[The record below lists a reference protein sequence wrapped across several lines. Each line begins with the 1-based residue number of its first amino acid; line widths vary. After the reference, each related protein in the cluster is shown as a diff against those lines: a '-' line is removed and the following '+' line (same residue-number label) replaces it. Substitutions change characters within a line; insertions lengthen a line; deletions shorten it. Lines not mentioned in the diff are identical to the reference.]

1 MKGDEIE
8 TGAPYSWGRALTADL
23 MRKLFKLWPEMS
35 FVGHLHAS
43 SDVQPPVVWVMVGEL
58 HANRQGLLQVLRES
72 SA

>member
-8 TGAPYSWGRALTADL
+8 TGAPYSWGKALIADL

-43 SDVQPPVVWVMVGEL
+43 VSCATSRDMGDG
-58 HANRQGLLQVLRES
+58 RQAARK
-72 SA
+72 